1 MLPQKKTWLARGHVL
16 VPARQA
22 LPAGDYQIDHE
33 IKVTYGQIQSIR
45 DTYGQIY
52 DRVRDDI
59 KIVVKTAFVDQ
70 VSRPEVQI
78 AKKPLKIGF
87 QGSPGKISK

>member
-1 MLPQKKTWLARGHVL
+1 MIHMVRFM
-16 VPARQA
+16 
-22 LPAGDYQIDHE
+22 I
-33 IKVTYGQIQSIR
+33 
-45 DTYGQIY
+45 
-52 DRVRDDI
+52 RVRDDI
-59 KIVVKTAFVDQ
+59 KRVVETAFVDQ